1 MAIGVTL
8 KKNSSIVRILIIKA
22 SVIEDISYSR
32 LPATMEIFI
41 SMFLVSMTFV
51 AITNSEKIPSGNLDE
66 WHPNSLLNLVNG
78 YQQQEQDSEIKQTA
92 APTFTSPAN
101 EGFPYDEVVDEKEWQ
116 GFKYKH
122 QKSYGPTKDE
132 FTMKI
137 FRETKLRVAELHQN
151 KMKTNMNGDLLQHD
165 FTGT

>member
-1 MAIGVTL
+1 M
-8 KKNSSIVRILIIKA
+8 
-22 SVIEDISYSR
+22 EDISYSR

-41 SMFLVSMTFV
+41 SMFLVSMSFV
-51 AITNSEKIPSGNLDE
+51 AFSNSEKIPSENLDE

-78 YQQQEQDSEIKQTA
+78 YQQQDSEIKQTA

-101 EGFPYDEVVDEKEWQ
+101 EGFPFEEVVDEKEWQ

-137 FRETKLRVAELHQN
+137 FRETKIRVAELHQN

-165 FTGT
+165 FTGTYTLFFINAISI